1 MQPYGG
7 TEIQFDYLRKYG
19 NKSLLDLV
27 QITAS
32 VPEKEP
38 LHPLRPNI
46 LWIKN

>member
-32 VPEKEP
+32 VPEKEIGRA
-38 LHPLRPNI
+38 HV
-46 LWIKN
+46 